1 MFFLFQRIVLTGES
15 GSGKTTTANYLMKM
29 LVYLGRYMKNIFE
42 NMYWTKKYL
51 EIELKTFF
59 RAPNRNLEE
68 KIQHIYTILEAFGNA
83 KTPNNDNSSRFAS
96 ILDLSYSK
104 VGKVTGAKLNVI
116 I

>member
-1 MFFLFQRIVLTGES
+1 M
-15 GSGKTTTANYLMKM
+15 
-29 LVYLGRYMKNIFE
+29 RYIFK